1 MKFLPV
7 AATLLLAAC
16 AANGAVVLTDPAG
29 DGPPPGVAL
38 PLAQAFRAPGLYD
51 LRELAV
57 ERRGTELIL
66 AVRLGRLLTDSGQ
79 GGAELVSVLILADTG
94 PGGSR
99 DIPEAPDL
107 RIARGA
113 WNVAVRLDPWGV
125 TVRDAAGQILALGR
139 AEVVEDR
146 LIARV
151 PGDLVTP
158 RPATAG
164 WSVLIFSADVFAPH
178 GVRPMLES
186 GGAWTLGGEL
196 PAPALDALEAHGAAG
211 GTALR
216 SGTISFVKPAPL
228 GPQAFLWLTVAGL
241 LIYGGAIMRDL
252 WWSWRAPAPAIE
264 EWDEEDTVPMPEP
277 LPQSVGHEDDRG
289 DDAER

>member
-1 MKFLPV
+1 MRLLPV
-7 AATLLLAAC
+7 AGTLLLAAC
-16 AANGAVVLTDPAG
+16 AANGAAVLTDPAG

-51 LRELAV
+51 LRELV
-57 ERRGTELIL
+57 VQTRGTDLVV
-66 AVRLGRLLTDSGQ
+66 AVRLGRPLTDSGQ
-79 GGAELVSVLILADTG
+79 GGAELVSVLILADIA

-99 DIPEAPDL
+99 EIPEAPAL

-113 WNVAVRLDPWGV
+113 WNVAIRLDPWGV
-125 TVRDAAGQILALGR
+125 TVRDAAGQVLALGR
-139 AEVVEDR
+139 AEVVQDR
-146 LIARV
+146 LIARI
-151 PGDLVTP
+151 PGELVTP
-158 RPATAG
+158 RPAAAG
-164 WSVLIFSADVFAPH
+164 WSVLVFSADVFAPH

-196 PAPALDALEAHGAAG
+196 PTPALDALEAHGAAG

-228 GPQAFLWLTVAGL
+228 GPRAFLWLTVAGL
-241 LIYGGAIMRDL
+241 LIFGGAIMRDL
-252 WWSWRAPAPAIE
+252 WWSRKAPPVIE
-264 EWDEEDTVPMPEP
+264 EWDEEDAVPMPEP
-277 LPQSVGHEDDRG
+277 LPPSLRHENDRG